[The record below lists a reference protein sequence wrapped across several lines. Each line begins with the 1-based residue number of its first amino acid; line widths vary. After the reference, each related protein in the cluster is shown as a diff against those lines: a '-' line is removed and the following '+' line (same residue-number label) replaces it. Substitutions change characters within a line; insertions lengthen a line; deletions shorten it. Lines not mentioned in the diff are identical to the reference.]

1 MSLATLSFGSFRLN
15 LPLILPSSPLSLSP
29 IPASAQELIQKTR
42 WGLGGELSETE
53 EARLAEYFNSGK
65 YKPKQEFMHWAFVAV
80 DKANRIL

>member
-42 WGLGGELSETE
+42 WGLGGELSSTE
-53 EARLAEYFNSGK
+53 EARLVEYFNSGK
-65 YKPKQEFMHWAFVAV
+65 YKPRQEFMHWAFVQV
-80 DKANRIL
+80 DKNG